1 MKYKRSWKPPI
12 YNMKK
17 HIDSIS
23 CRLKYILLKYILLS
37 KCFVKWVLTWYNSR
51 SLGHSAPLLPA
62 PAEGPGALWAL
73 LGAFG
78 PLFITIKLY
87 FESEFPFL
95 GGLFYKT
102 FWFEASLY
110 MFLIFWN
117 FRGSFLSLIFGFW
130 KFWNCILNQNSHFL
144 GGLFYETFWF
154 EASLSTSD
162 DFIDSSGIIFLV
174 PFLATKETLAPLA
187 NDPIM

>member
-1 MKYKRSWKPPI
+1 MRHPYR
-12 YNMKK
+12 
-17 HIDSIS
+17 
-23 CRLKYILLKYILLS
+23 
-37 KCFVKWVLTWYNSR
+37 CFC
-51 SLGHSAPLLPA
+51 
-62 PAEGPGALWAL
+62 
-73 LGAFG
+73 
-78 PLFITIKLY
+78 
-87 FESEFPFL
+87 FL
-95 GGLFYKT
+95 GTSWGFFKFE
-102 FWFEASLY
+102 FWFWKFKNLIFNQNIHFWGVYFLKKFWLVASSQV
-110 MFLIFWN
+110 FLIFWN

-130 KFWNCILNQNSHFL
+130 KFWNCIFNQNSHFW